1 MYLSVTLHDVI
12 PDLFPDDYLAD
23 PGLRRRYRARLELV
37 RAADLVLTNSETTAR
52 DGIERLALREE
63 RVVVRR
69 RCGVGGV
76 VRRPGRAPTRS
87 SRRAPPFRGSPSAS
101 CCTRAASTTART
113 SRGCSRAGP
122 VFPPRCATTWQL
134 VMVCSMDEP
143 TRNHLRHVARGVGIE
158 TGLLLPGFLP
168 DETLRLLYQSTG
180 LFVFPS
186 LYEGFGLP
194 VAEALACGAP
204 TIGSSTSAVAEQL
217 VAEARFEPSDPD
229 AIASAIVRGLTD
241 DAFRARLDEQTRRA
255 RPSWDT
261 VADRAGDA
269 FDRLLARPRRKARS
283 RPSVAVVTP
292 LPPAP
297 TGVAEF
303 SYRMIAELHAF
314 CDVHAFADGER
325 HVDPELGPPRA
336 PDGVEVGSARY
347 LGETE
352 DAGGGFDCVA
362 LLPRQQRVPRVR
374 ARAAAPALRGR
385 ARARGPAHRSVRRS
399 LPTFP
404 ARSPTAASRRACPS
418 QPKWRRCPTDSS

>member
-1 MYLSVTLHDVI
+1 MATGRLDYSDRADWERARLLHLVSPIELDASLNRVWPARAAAHGMYLSVTLHDVI
-12 PDLFPDDYLAD
+12 PDLFPGDYLAD

-63 RVVVRR
+63 RVV
-69 RCGVGGV
+69 CVGGAASAAWSPARSRADALV
-76 VRRPGRAPTRS
+76 AARAAVPGLAERFVLYTGGVDDRKN
-87 SRRAPPFRGSPSAS
+87 FRGLFEGWARVPAS
-101 CCTRAASTTART
+101 LRD
-113 SRGCSRAGP
+113 
-122 VFPPRCATTWQL
+122 TWQL

-158 TGLLLPGFLP
+158 TGLLLPGYLP

-229 AIASAIVRGLTD
+229 AIASAIVGGLTD
-241 DAFRARLDEQTRRA
+241 DALRARLDEQTRRA

-283 RPSVAVVTP
+283 PTVARGRDAAAAGAHRRRRVQ
-292 LPPAP
+292 LPDD
-297 TGVAEF
+297 
-303 SYRMIAELHAF
+303 R
-314 CDVHAFADGER
+314 
-325 HVDPELGPPRA
+325 RA
-336 PDGVEVGSARY
+336 PQVLRRPRLCRRRAARR
-347 LGETE
+347 L
-352 DAGGGFDCVA
+352 
-362 LLPRQQRVPRVR
+362 R
-374 ARAAAPALRGR
+374 ARSA
-385 ARARGPAHRSVRRS
+385 ARA
-399 LPTFP
+399 
-404 ARSPTAASRRACPS
+404 
-418 QPKWRRCPTDSS
+418 